1 MCGIAGA
8 WAKDPKDSLGDAL
21 RPMASAISH
30 RGPDDGGIWTDPEH
44 GITLLH
50 RRLAIVDLSPAGH
63 QPMAS
68 PSGALMIVYNGEVYN
83 HDALRGKLARQGLA
97 PQWRGHSDTET
108 LLACIESWGIER
120 TLREAVGMFAF
131 GLWDRTKGTLT
142 LARDRFGEKPLYYGR
157 QGNQFLFGSELKA
170 LAAHPAF
177 ERRINPDAVAQLL
190 RYNYVAGP
198 QSIWSGV
205 RKLPPGTLLT
215 LRSVDDR
222 DAVPIAYWSL
232 IDIALDGI
240 ANPLD
245 LDDGAATDHLEAV
258 LKRAVCGQMMA
269 DVPLGA
275 LLSGGVDSSLIVALM
290 QSQSTRPVRTFSIG
304 FHEKR
309 FDESG
314 HAALV
319 AAHLGTDHTTLMMT
333 ADDVLNAVPRM
344 PDIYDEPFADSS
356 QLPTTLVMA
365 LARQHVT
372 VALSGDAGDELFGGY
387 NRYLFAPKL
396 WKSLRLVPAPLR
408 SAVAQMMTKALSLNG
423 GSLSHALD
431 RLPIQANLG
440 DKAYK
445 LAARLGPVRS
455 IDDLY
460 ASMLAEWGL
469 ADVPV
474 LSGSSYHALI
484 DDRGTWPAIADPV
497 ARMMAI
503 DSVSYLPDDILVKV
517 DRAAM
522 AASLETRAPFLD
534 HRVAEAAWTLPM
546 HQKLRDG
553 RGKWVLREIL
563 DRYVPRTL
571 IERPKMGFGVPINDW
586 LRGPLK
592 GWASDLLSEDR
603 LRRQG
608 LLDAEIVGHQWR
620 DHLSGR
626 RQLGSRL
633 WSVLMLQAWLDRQ
646 GM

>member
-8 WAKDPKDSLGDAL
+8 WTKDPTDPSGEAL
-21 RPMASAISH
+21 RPMASAISY
-30 RGPDDGGIWTDPEH
+30 RGPDDGGVWTDAGH

-63 QPMAS
+63 QPMTS
-68 PSGALMIVYNGEVYN
+68 TSGALVIVYNGEIYN
-83 HDALRGKLARQGLA
+83 HDDLRGKLAAQGLA
-97 PQWRGHSDTET
+97 PEWRGHSDTET
-108 LLACIESWGIER
+108 LLACIEAWGVER
-120 TLREAVGMFAF
+120 TLSEAVGMFAF
-131 GLWDRTKGTLT
+131 GLWDRTTGTLT
-142 LARDRFGEKPLYYGR
+142 LARDRFGEKPLYYGW
-157 QGNQFLFGSELKA
+157 QGDRFLFGSELKA

-177 ERRINPDAVAQLL
+177 ERRINHDAVAQLL
-190 RYNYVAGP
+190 RFNYIAGP
-198 QSIWSGV
+198 QSIWSGI
-205 RKLPPGTLLT
+205 RKLPPGTTLT
-215 LRSVDDR
+215 LRSIDDR
-222 DAVPIAYWSL
+222 DAIPTRYWSL
-232 IDIALDGI
+232 VETALHGI
-240 ANPLD
+240 AHPLD
-245 LDDGAATDHLEAV
+245 LDDVAATDHLEAV
-258 LKRAVCGQMMA
+258 LKRAVGGQMMA

-333 ADDVLNAVPRM
+333 ADDVLSAVPRM

-408 SAVAQMMTKALSLNG
+408 SAIARMMTKALSLNG

-431 RLPIQANLG
+431 RLPIHANLG

-469 ADVPV
+469 SDVPV
-474 LSGSSYHALI
+474 LAGSSHHTLL

-497 ARMMAI
+497 ARMMAL

-534 HRVAEAAWTLPM
+534 HRVAEAAWALPM
-546 HQKLRDG
+546 HQKLRQG
-553 RGKWVLREIL
+553 RGKWVLREVL

-608 LLDAEIVGHQWR
+608 LLDAEIVGRQWR

-626 RQLGSRL
+626 RQLGGQL